1 MNDSSIIQL
10 DLDDLDDL
18 VDLAE
23 EFYASSKFLDGF
35 NKEASKKS
43 WTNFI
48 SGGTGA
54 IFAIKEGDDFHG
66 MLGVVKFPDINTGEM
81 IACEMF
87 WFVSKEHRG
96 KGLLLVKA
104 FEEWAKQEGC
114 KKVAIAHLEDSMP
127 DSLEKLYVRMGYA
140 LSEKTYIKEVA

>member
-1 MNDSSIIQL
+1 MDTSLVTQL
-10 DLDDLDDL
+10 GLDDLDNL

-23 EFYASSKFLDGF
+23 EFYSSSQFLNGF
-35 NKEASKKS
+35 DKEISKRS

-48 SGGTGA
+48 AGGTGA
-54 IFAIKEGDDFHG
+54 IFAIKEDDAFHG
-66 MLGVVKFPDINTGEM
+66 MLGVVKFPDINTGEL

-96 KGLLLVKA
+96 KGLLLVNA

-127 DSLEKLYVRMGYA
+127 DSLEKLYVRMGYT
-140 LSEKTYIKEVA
+140 LSEKTYIKEVS